1 MKLILFK
8 RKTFLTTIILISLL
22 FCIGQA
28 PSVFADDKY
37 GLDKTAGAAGIST
50 TKKDLPTAIGN
61 LVGVVLSFLGIIF
74 LVLTIYGGFLWM
86 TAHGNEEQVKKAR
99 NIVVSAVIGL
109 VVILSAY
116 AITYFITTEFSKAV
130 TTP

>member
-1 MKLILFK
+1 MKLTLLK
-8 RKTFLTTIILISLL
+8 RKTFFTTIILISLL
-22 FCIGQA
+22 FYIGQVS
-28 PSVFADDKY
+28 SVFADDY

-50 TKKDLPTAIGN
+50 VKKDLPTVIGN

-74 LVLTIYGGFLWM
+74 LVLIIYGGFLWM

-99 NIVVSAVIGL
+99 NIVLSAVIGL

-116 AITYFITTEFSKAV
+116 AITYFITTEFGKAV